1 MKRYIILIFYS
12 LVNSMLSAQSQMR
25 IHRKD
30 GTHWDVPIEQI
41 DSITFV
47 GSDSIASAIELK
59 GSWLWGN
66 TEAGYY
72 ELLTFNEDKTYTGY
86 NNYFTYNFDTM
97 TYGWWGQMGAMLTLL
112 SNGFGYQRRYNWYIL
127 GLSENALEVMTKMGL
142 FTYYRLQQE
151 VIHLNL
157 NEVILCDNDDSFIFS
172 DGVIVGTEKNKLYGI
187 SKGTTYI
194 LKEIAETNMIYAYK
208 VIIE

>member
-1 MKRYIILIFYS
+1 
-12 LVNSMLSAQSQMR
+12 MLSAQSQMR

-112 SNGFGYQRRYNWYIL
+112 SNGFGYQRRYNWYIM
-127 GLSENALEVMTKMGL
+127 GLANNALEVMTKMGS
-142 FTYYRLQQE
+142 FTYYKLQSE
-151 VIHLNL
+151 VIHLC
-157 NEVILCDNDDSFIFS
+157 INDSLTCTNGESFIFA
-172 DGVIVGTEKNKLYGI
+172 DGVVVRIDDNKLYGLR
-187 SKGTTYI
+187 KGTTYI
-194 LKEIAETNMIYAYK
+194 QKLLAGTNLIYSYK
-208 VIIE
+208 IIIE